1 MKRIIICLL
10 ISITLLV
17 ACSSNEDNNL
27 NNTQGNI
34 ANKNSTDTDEK
45 SSDTTNLKEESNK
58 EIIEKVKDY
67 ILNGQE
73 DIPEALKLKWSK
85 SFLNNLDL
93 ESLYKDF
100 LDANGKKDNVEDFAK
115 YITEN
120 APILSN
126 WEELFKK
133 DLYETYKEEVV
144 KISHLYG
151 DLYEASIL
159 INGVETPYVVVSSR
173 TGYYHGTSGNTTAN
187 SKITKEHFLEQLDTL
202 KVDLDN
208 TKDTRYASPVTVD
221 LVDAASEEYKLWDDK
236 LNEIYNY
243 LQTTLPEDEMNKLTK
258 EELQWITIRD
268 EKSEEAAKKNEGGT
282 IAPFNKIMSL
292 ISSTRDRCYE
302 LVNNYIN

>member
-10 ISITLLV
+10 ISITLLT

-27 NNTQGNI
+27 NNTQGNM
-34 ANKNSTDTDEK
+34 ASENSTDTDEN
-45 SSDTTNLKEESNK
+45 SSDKNNLKEESNK
-58 EIIEKVKDY
+58 EIIEKVKNY

-73 DIPEALKLKWSK
+73 DTIGALKLKWSK

-133 DLYETYKEEVV
+133 DLYDTYKEEVV
-144 KISHLYG
+144 KISHLEG

-159 INGVETPYVVVSSR
+159 INDVETPYVVVSSR
-173 TGYYHGTSGNTTAN
+173 TGYYHGTSGNTTTN
-187 SKITKEHFLEQLDTL
+187 NKITKEQFLEQLDKL

-208 TKDTRYASPVTVD
+208 TKDTRYESSVTVD

-236 LNEIYNY
+236 LNEIYSY
-243 LQTTLPEDEMNKLTK
+243 LQSILPEDEMNNLTK
-258 EELQWITIRD
+258 EELQWIAIRD
-268 EKSEEAAKKNEGGT
+268 EKSEEAAKKNEDGT

-292 ISSTRDRCYE
+292 ISNTRDRCYE
-302 LVNNYIN
+302 LVNNYIK